1 MRAVWK
7 WRQSVQRTDDRH
19 PLVVISSHAAA
30 EWRHSVSLRC
40 VQVQPKHRWHMGT
53 LQSSLLVLRSWFFWA
68 LCDSDP
74 RNPLGVTVVLFS
86 CIFQFD
92 DIRDW
97 GIVKQLQFN
106 RRSWFIRTKLNIKD
120 YVVVKHVPA
129 VSADT
134 ETHSLQLAEKHL
146 TLNFSCPKLPDL
158 LHIIPTNL
166 FLKDFSCWETRSHSS
181 CRDT

>member
-7 WRQSVQRTDDRH
+7 WRQSVQNRRPPPTGR
-19 PLVVISSHAAA
+19 VISSHAAA

-40 VQVQPKHRWHMGT
+40 VQVQPKYRWHMGT

-134 ETHSLQLAEKHL
+134 ETHSHPAGWK
-146 TLNFSCPKLPDL
+146 TFNFKLL
-158 LHIIPTNL
+158 LSQITRFASRYSNKSVSEGL
-166 FLKDFSCWETRSHSS
+166 FLLRNKITFFL
-181 CRDT
+181 